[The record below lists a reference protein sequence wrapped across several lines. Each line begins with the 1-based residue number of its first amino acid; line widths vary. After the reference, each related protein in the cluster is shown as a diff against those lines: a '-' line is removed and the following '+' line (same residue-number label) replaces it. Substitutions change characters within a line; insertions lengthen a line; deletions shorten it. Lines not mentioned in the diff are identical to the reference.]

1 MTARSRPRMKMIRR
15 LPLYCLALSLVLVL
29 PGCLTPRWAQPVN
42 PFMND
47 DSDRGRAALKAKDYV
62 MALEFYGRLVEEDPE
77 NMEARYQLALV
88 NQEVGRLDE
97 AYGLYRVV
105 YVSGSEDDTPLLN
118 GGSVEEP
125 LFLSAERQL
134 MRLSGRLGKDTELRE
149 MQADRARRMA
159 AEQAQKEAA
168 KKKAE
173 QEGTTSPTACSIRNI
188 GICPR

>member
-1 MTARSRPRMKMIRR
+1 MIRR
-15 LPLYCLALSLVLVL
+15 LSAPCLTLSILLVL

-47 DSDRGRAALKAKDYV
+47 DSDRGHAALKARDYV
-62 MALEFYGRLVEEDPE
+62 LALEFYGKLVEEDPE

-88 NQEVGRLDE
+88 NQEIGRLDD

-105 YVSGSEDDTPLLN
+105 YASGSDDDTPLLN

-134 MRLSGRLGKDTELRE
+134 MRLSGRLGRETELRE

-159 AEQAQKEAA
+159 MEQAAKDAA

-173 QEGTTSPTACSIRNI
+173 QEGTTVPAECSIRNI